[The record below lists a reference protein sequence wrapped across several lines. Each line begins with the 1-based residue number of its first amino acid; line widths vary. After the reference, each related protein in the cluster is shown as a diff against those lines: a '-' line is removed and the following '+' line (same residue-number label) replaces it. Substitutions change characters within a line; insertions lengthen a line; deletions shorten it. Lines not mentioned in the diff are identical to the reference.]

1 MHDERLD
8 LGERVVVV
16 AGAGGGGIGTAVCRT
31 LADAGASIA
40 AVDNDPERLGIT
52 EEAVGDRCVPII
64 GDVREPDDVARA
76 VAEAAALGPLAGLVH
91 VAGGLLGQWAAIVDT
106 PAETFDGIVRLN
118 LNAAFLTTGAV
129 GARLVEQG
137 GGGSIVHIASTSGL
151 SALPFG
157 AAYSAAKAGLLS
169 LTRTAALELA
179 PAGVRVN
186 AVAAGTVQ
194 TARNAPGN
202 RKEGEREEGEREEG
216 ETPAERAAIPLGR
229 RGRPDDIAGV
239 VLFLLSPLAGYVTGQ
254 VLAVD
259 GGTSARPSFLDDDN
273 LPVFVRDPELRRRL
287 GGGPA

>member
-1 MHDERLD
+1 MRDERLD
-8 LGERVVVV
+8 LGGRVVVV
-16 AGAGGGGIGTAVCRT
+16 AGAGGGGIGTAVCST
-31 LADAGASIA
+31 LADAGAVIA

-52 EEAVGDRCVPII
+52 EEAVGDRCAPII
-64 GDVREPDDVARA
+64 ADVREPGDVARA
-76 VAEAAALGPLAGLVH
+76 VTEAVALGPLAGLVH
-91 VAGGLLGQWAAIVDT
+91 VAGGLLGQWAPIVDT

-118 LNAAFLTTGAV
+118 LHSAFLTTSAV

-137 GGGSIVHIASTSGL
+137 TGGSIVHIASTSGL

-186 AVAAGTVQ
+186 AVAAGTVR
-194 TARNAPGN
+194 TARNAPGT
-202 RKEGEREEGEREEG
+202 RHDEESPE
-216 ETPAERAAIPLGR
+216 ERAAIPLGR
-229 RGRPDDIAGV
+229 RGHPDDIAGA

-259 GGTSARPSFLDDDN
+259 GGTSARPSFLGDDN
-273 LPVFVRDPELRRRL
+273 LPVFVRDPGLRSRL
-287 GGGPA
+287 EDPGR